1 MHVWPKKRLRRCYV
15 LADVIIFVCEVPC
28 IFWHYINVD
37 EVSWIAQ
44 KIITK
49 CDGIITNCDSL
60 VYYKVQWTVITN
72 CDSFFITNC
81 DTVYYKLWQVL
92 QSAMDLLQIA
102 TGITKCDDYYKLRQY
117 GGGGIFSLHEFFFS
131 LTACAGIF
139 FSGKPLCTNFF
150 FQTNIAFFWTVKSWF
165 IIYVFVLYKLFYTH
179 NRSKDTGHFN
189 AKSFR
194 KCTHSER
201 GGSHLEWTASL
212 CIFSVPA
219 LWNSSPTAHHNDA
232 ILHSPM
238 KTILCGS

>member
-1 MHVWPKKRLRRCYV
+1 MVTLLIKAEKVIAEDMHVWPKKRLRRCYV
-15 LADVIIFVCEVPC
+15 LADVIIFVYEVPC

-60 VYYKVQWTVITN
+60 VYYKVRWTVITN

-117 GGGGIFSLHEFFFS
+117 
-131 LTACAGIF
+131 
-139 FSGKPLCTNFF
+139 
-150 FQTNIAFFWTVKSWF
+150 
-165 IIYVFVLYKLFYTH
+165 
-179 NRSKDTGHFN
+179 R
-189 AKSFR
+189 
-194 KCTHSER
+194 
-201 GGSHLEWTASL
+201 
-212 CIFSVPA
+212 
-219 LWNSSPTAHHNDA
+219 
-232 ILHSPM
+232 
-238 KTILCGS
+238 